1 MTHSSA
7 LVRQAGLAVGFAYG
21 SHDLD
26 PPNAASERRILVIR
40 RAGE

>member
-1 MTHSSA
+1 M
-7 LVRQAGLAVGFAYG
+7 AVEFAYG

-26 PPNAASERRILVIR
+26 PPDASSERRILVIR

>member
-1 MTHSSA
+1 
-7 LVRQAGLAVGFAYG
+7 LVVEFAYG

-26 PPNAASERRILVIR
+26 PPSAASERRILVVR